1 MKANNYCFILLFTCY
16 FFCFEAL
23 AGEAEKKT
31 KELTGLQTKIKQ
43 INSTINNLKAKKNS
57 LIAELKTLDIQF
69 GNSAIQLKELKQQ
82 IATINSTLKKNQQK
96 INIKQGQVDKQK
108 RGLERQIKV
117 AYSVGRNDKLK
128 LMLNQQDP
136 AVSGRILTYYDY
148 FNKVRLKKISKIDS
162 DLQQLHSLKQLQ
174 DNESALLLEKLSKE
188 NAEQATLVE
197 TREKQ
202 KKLLKKIGRHFD
214 TKSNQLKHFKSN
226 EARLKKLIIKLQQA
240 TDDFPFEE
248 DVVKKFS
255 KLKGKLPWPIKGKI
269 LKKFGAKRSISQW
282 DGVLIKARSGA
293 NIRAVTGGIVVYA
306 DWLRGYGLLTIIE
319 HGKDYMSLYAFNQ
332 SLYKSVG
339 DWVDAGT
346 VIASAGQSGGQSET
360 GLYFGIRK
368 QGKPVN
374 PEKWCRK
381 TR

>member
-1 MKANNYCFILLFTCY
+1 MKANSYCFILLFTCY
-16 FFCFEAL
+16 FFCFETL
-23 AGEAEKKT
+23 ASEVEKKT

-43 INSTINNLKAKKNS
+43 ISSTINNLKAKKNS

-69 GNSAIQLKELKQQ
+69 GNSATQLKELKQQ
-82 IATINSTLKKNQQK
+82 ITTINSALKKNQQK

-108 RGLERQIKV
+108 RSLERQIKV
-117 AYSVGRNDKLK
+117 AHSMGRNDKLK

-136 AVSGRILTYYDY
+136 AVSERILTYYNY

-162 DLQQLHSLKQLQ
+162 DLQQLHSLKQQ
-174 DNESALLLEKLSKE
+174 RDNESTLLLEKLSKE

-202 KKLLKKIGRHFD
+202 KKILKKIGRYFD
-214 TKSNQLKHFKSN
+214 TRSNQLKRFKSS

-240 TDDFPFEE
+240 TDDFPFEGYVGKE
-248 DVVKKFS
+248 FS

-269 LKKFGAKRSISQW
+269 LKKFGAKRSGGKW
-282 DGVLIKARSGA
+282 DGVLIKAKNGA
-293 NIRAVTGGIVVYA
+293 NIRAVTKGRVVYA

-319 HGKDYMSLYAFNQ
+319 HGKGYMSLYAFNQ

-339 DWVDAGT
+339 DWVNAGT
-346 VIASAGQSGGQSET
+346 VIASAGQSGGQPET